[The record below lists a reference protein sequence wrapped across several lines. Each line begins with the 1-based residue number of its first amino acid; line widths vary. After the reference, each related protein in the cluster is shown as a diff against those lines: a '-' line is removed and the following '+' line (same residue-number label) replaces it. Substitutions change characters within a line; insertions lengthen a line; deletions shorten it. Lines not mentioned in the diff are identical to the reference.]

1 MQMTYTFPRN
11 GRFTAFRSASTT
23 AADSS
28 NFGSHRDQ
36 LDAVETTHLER
47 RVLAHERILQSL
59 ISHLAEADPE
69 VLSRL
74 KLAFGKGHNLG
85 DYEQDYTSTEHY
97 GDHFIRAIEALIGR
111 NGAPRAPAQLD
122 VNGDGS

>member
-1 MQMTYTFPRN
+1 MTSTFRKH
-11 GRFTAFRSASTT
+11 GRFSAFRSA
-23 AADSS
+23 AAEADDNPDLS
-28 NFGSHRDQ
+28 GRADRPG
-36 LDAVETTHLER
+36 AVETTHLER

-59 ISHLAEADPE
+59 ISHLAEADQE

-97 GDHFIRAIEALIGR
+97 GDDFIRAVEAMVGCDD
-111 NGAPRAPAQLD
+111 APDAPFPPTTQ
-122 VNGDGS
+122 GDKP